1 MSDREKIAVVAL
13 GGNAISNPDQR
24 EDIHSQFA
32 QTRKSLAGIVSL
44 IRAGYK
50 VVVTHG
56 NGPQVGYELI
66 RVEAARGLAPE
77 QPLGVLVASTEGWM
91 GYMIEQS
98 LQNRLL
104 DEKVEIPVVSIV
116 TQVLVD
122 RDDPSLKDP
131 SKFVGPTYPQYEAYR
146 LSQERGW
153 TVKKDKGRDGFRR
166 VVGSPM
172 PTKVVN
178 ADAVRQLLHDGY
190 VVIAVGGGGVPAYV
204 DDKGHYEGV
213 DAVIDKD
220 LASGV
225 LAQEIE
231 AEELIILTAVEKVS
245 LNYGRADEQPLG
257 KITLSQAERFHEIGH
272 FPPGSMGPKID
283 AAIRF
288 LKGGG
293 KRVIITDLDHV
304 SEAIDGKAGTLIV
317 NE

>member
-1 MSDREKIAVVAL
+1 MSDRSKIAVVAL

-32 QTRKSLAGIVSL
+32 QTRKSLGGIISL
-44 IRAGYK
+44 LRAGYK
-50 VVVTHG
+50 VVITHG

-104 DEKVEIPVVSIV
+104 DEKIEIPVVSVV
-116 TQVLVD
+116 TQVLVH

-146 LSQERGW
+146 LAQDRGW

-166 VVGSPM
+166 VVGSPH
-172 PTKVVN
+172 PVSVVN
-178 ADAVRQLLHDGY
+178 AEAVRRLLDEGY
-190 VVIAVGGGGVPAYV
+190 VVVAVGGGGVPAYV
-204 DDKGHYEGV
+204 DDKGHLEGV

-225 LAQEIE
+225 LAQEIN
-231 AEELIILTAVEKVS
+231 AEELIILTAVEKVA

-257 KITLSQAERFHEIGH
+257 RITLSQAERFHEIGH
-272 FPPGSMGPKID
+272 FPPGSMGPKIE
-283 AAIRF
+283 AAIAF
-288 LKGGG
+288 LKQGGE
-293 KRVIITDLDHV
+293 RVIITDLDHV
-304 SEAIDGKAGTLIV
+304 ADALDGKAGTLIV
-317 NE
+317 KD